1 MNKQL
6 ESKIGQQKREIA
18 ALTDRVKRLEKRC
31 LELQHQNAE
40 YKHANDKAFRILGGV
55 K

>member
-6 ESKIGQQKREIA
+6 QNKQGHQNRELA
-18 ALTDRVKRLEKRC
+18 ALRDKVARLEKHC

>member
-6 ESKIGQQKREIA
+6 ENKIGHQAREIA
-18 ALTDRVKRLEKRC
+18 ALTDKVARLQKHC